1 MAFKNN
7 RLGMVAYCGGWS
19 IWFYHTDAQE
29 NLNEVLG
36 DGYFNDAITLIN
48 SGDVIVINK
57 NNATTIRVIDINN
70 DRVVS
75 LSKPV

>member
-19 IWFYHTDAQE
+19 IWFYSADAEE

-36 DGYFNDAITLIN
+36 DGYFNDAIRLMN
-48 SGDVIVINK
+48 NGDVIVINK
-57 NNATTIRVIDINN
+57 NNVTSIRVIGINN
-70 DRVVS
+70 DRVIS
-75 LSKPV
+75 LSKPI

>member
-1 MAFKNN
+1 
-7 RLGMVAYCGGWS
+7 MVAYCGGWS
-19 IWFYHTDAQE
+19 IWFYRADAEE